1 MTATGGGKMKRV
13 SMCFAVLVVAELC
26 ALTGAGLAAQIR
38 LSNDIAWVSSS
49 DAYKCCVQQAYT
61 DAGRRVRDLS
71 RGEKPGTWCV
81 VFDADE
87 TIISNVEFQTSL
99 QARGVGYSGKAWDE
113 WCNKGRATALP
124 GAREFCAAVRECGG
138 KVVIITNREEDVRKA
153 TLKNLDEL
161 GFTYDACI
169 FREGPYRADR
179 SKAVRRADV
188 EGGALKTLPAGKRLP
203 ALKILMLVG
212 DQTPDLYN
220 DKEIGFKDVKERFG
234 RDLVIMPNPMYGDWE
249 KGGTFVEAVGEASG
263 APTGKRAVVHSTSP

>member
-1 MTATGGGKMKRV
+1 MQRARIA
-13 SMCFAVLVVAELC
+13 FAAMLLVALC
-26 ALTGAGLAAQIR
+26 AFTGAGQAARIK

-49 DAYKCCVQQAYT
+49 DAYKCFVQQAYA

-71 RGEKPGTWCV
+71 RAEKPGTWCV

-87 TIISNVEFQTSL
+87 TIISNVEFQASL

-138 KVVIITNREEDVRKA
+138 KVIIITNREEDVRKA

-169 FREGPYRADR
+169 FREGLYRADR

-203 ALKILMLVG
+203 SLKILMLVG
-212 DQTPDLYN
+212 DQTHDLYN
-220 DKEIGFKDVKERFG
+220 DKEIDFKDVKERFG

-263 APTGKRAVVHSTSP
+263 APLKKGAAVFATSP